1 MQGKVH
7 QALKLLDKDEAAG
20 VLNTTEE
27 TVQILKK
34 LHPEGKPAEANI
46 LIQGEPEYFD
56 PVIFTNIDESSIAT
70 AATKTKGSAG
80 PSGMD
85 ADAWRRILIS
95 KNYRKVGKDLRVA
108 IARMTQK
115 LCTKELSSQDQLSIE
130 AYTSCRLIP
139 LAKLPSGVRP
149 IGIGEVL
156 RRIIGKAIVA
166 EIKTDVAECAGSLQL
181 CAGQKAGCEAAAHAM
196 RDIFAEEE
204 TDAVL
209 LVDATNAF
217 NCLNRQAL
225 LHNIKYLCPTL
236 ATYVRNCYGTPAR
249 LFVAGGAEISSSEGT
264 TQGDPVAMPAY
275 GVGILPLLSK
285 IKPTSE
291 PEKMKHVAYAD
302 DLGGGSKLE
311 KLREWW
317 DRCGEHGPA
326 MGYHPKAPK
335 SWLIVKEKDKKR
347 AEELFR
353 DTQINITT
361 VGRKYLG
368 GFIGSNEGTE
378 SYVGDLVKEWVEE
391 LETLSNIAKSEPQ
404 AAYSSFTAGF
414 RHKITYFIRTI
425 PNVKEILKP
434 LDDVIDNKFIPA
446 ITEGHS
452 CSKMEREL
460 FALPV
465 RLGGM
470 GISIF
475 SELSVKEYA
484 NSRAATQELRLKIQH
499 QENDLL
505 VDRVRER
512 EVENMI
518 RKTRDSYEKEQ
529 LDKIRKDMNKEQLRA
544 NDLAQMKGAS
554 AWLTALPLRDEGYQ
568 LNKREFFDA
577 LALRYRWA
585 VKRLPILCVCGKKF
599 DPDHANT
606 CSKGGFIHRRHD
618 QLRDLLA
625 ELMDEVAHDVR
636 IEPDLQP
643 LSGETLRATANQ
655 DDEARLD
662 IAARG
667 FWQRGEMAFFDVRVF
682 NPYAKSHMDQKLE
695 TVFKKNETEKK
706 TKYNQRV
713 IDIEHGSFTPV
724 VTSAYGGFGRESG
737 KFISELIN
745 KLSTK
750 LDLST
755 SVVANYVRT
764 KLSFELVR
772 SQVMCLR
779 GARTKRKLNVEV
791 GEMEVV
797 NCASRMPEG

>member
-1 MQGKVH
+1 MSV
-7 QALKLLDKDEAAG
+7 
-20 VLNTTEE
+20 
-27 TVQILKK
+27 
-34 LHPEGKPAEANI
+34 
-46 LIQGEPEYFD
+46 
-56 PVIFTNIDESSIAT
+56 
-70 AATKTKGSAG
+70 
-80 PSGMD
+80 PSC
-85 ADAWRRILIS
+85 
-95 KNYRKVGKDLRVA
+95 K
-108 IARMTQK
+108 
-115 LCTKELSSQDQLSIE
+115 
-130 AYTSCRLIP
+130 
-139 LAKLPSGVRP
+139 
-149 IGIGEVL
+149 
-156 RRIIGKAIVA
+156 
-166 EIKTDVAECAGSLQL
+166 
-181 CAGQKAGCEAAAHAM
+181 
-196 RDIFAEEE
+196 
-204 TDAVL
+204 
-209 LVDATNAF
+209 
-217 NCLNRQAL
+217 
-225 LHNIKYLCPTL
+225 
-236 ATYVRNCYGTPAR
+236 
-249 LFVAGGAEISSSEGT
+249 
-264 TQGDPVAMPAY
+264 
-275 GVGILPLLSK
+275 
-285 IKPTSE
+285 
-291 PEKMKHVAYAD
+291 
-302 DLGGGSKLE
+302 
-311 KLREWW
+311 
-317 DRCGEHGPA
+317 
-326 MGYHPKAPK
+326 
-335 SWLIVKEKDKKR
+335 
-347 AEELFR
+347 FR
-353 DTQINITT
+353 
-361 VGRKYLG
+361 
-368 GFIGSNEGTE
+368 SP
-378 SYVGDLVKEWVEE
+378 W
-391 LETLSNIAKSEPQ
+391 
-404 AAYSSFTAGF
+404 
-414 RHKITYFIRTI
+414 
-425 PNVKEILKP
+425 
-434 LDDVIDNKFIPA
+434 
-446 ITEGHS
+446 
-452 CSKMEREL
+452 
-460 FALPV
+460 
-465 RLGGM
+465 
-470 GISIF
+470 
-475 SELSVKEYA
+475 
-484 NSRAATQELRLKIQH
+484 
-499 QENDLL
+499 L

-529 LDKIRKDMNKEQLRA
+529 LDEIRKNMNKEQLRA

-606 CSKGGFIHRRHD
+606 CMKGGFIHRRHD